1 MRRASGSAWALLLRG
16 SARSG
21 HLTAPPVPA
30 TTAAG
35 RSGACRDRSARA
47 TLARETSADRAEPIP
62 SARPAADDLAIEPF
76 LHFGDDRIYNT
87 LTDRHVASDRG
98 CG

>member
-1 MRRASGSAWALLLRG
+1 MSA
-16 SARSG
+16 
-21 HLTAPPVPA
+21 
-30 TTAAG
+30 
-35 RSGACRDRSARA
+35 
-47 TLARETSADRAEPIP
+47 ERAEPIP

-98 CG
+98 